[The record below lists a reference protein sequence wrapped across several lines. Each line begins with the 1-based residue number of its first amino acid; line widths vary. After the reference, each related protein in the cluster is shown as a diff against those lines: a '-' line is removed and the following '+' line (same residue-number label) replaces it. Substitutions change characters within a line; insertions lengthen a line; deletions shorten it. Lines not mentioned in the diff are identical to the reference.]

1 MKSFFSIGELSCY
14 QNISRQ
20 TLIFYDKI
28 GLFSPARVDPD
39 NGYRYYSSAQLDTLD
54 TILLLKKIGF
64 SLKEIRSFMKDYTT
78 DRSIAALGRQ
88 LQVLAERIEELKMIQ
103 NRVEHRCTQLEQSV
117 AIRERG
123 AEVAVEPIP
132 RQFLLLQKVEPPHT
146 LEEVSLATKLCF
158 ARAFREQ
165 LPIFFQSGAIVPL
178 KNIIGG
184 RCTAASHAFLPIE
197 KKCPGQEILELAP
210 GKGVCAYHIGDYL
223 SIGQA
228 YERILAYC
236 DREGLQIISDSY
248 EFAVN
253 DYLSTGLEDEYITK
267 IIFYVQDDK

>member
-1 MKSFFSIGELSCY
+1 MPRTRNSPNPRQKPSFFSLVNRWLQGGSDPYLFLFQSSIGSQFQPDE
-14 QNISRQ
+14 ISSVMAADRTFFRHFCASVNMTALQ
-20 TLIFYDKI
+20 THPGSFYI
-28 GLFSPARVDPD
+28 R
-39 NGYRYYSSAQLDTLD
+39 N
-54 TILLLKKIGF
+54 KK
-64 SLKEIRSFMKDYTT
+64 
-78 DRSIAALGRQ
+78 
-88 LQVLAERIEELKMIQ
+88 
-103 NRVEHRCTQLEQSV
+103 
-117 AIRERG
+117 
-123 AEVAVEPIP
+123 
-132 RQFLLLQKVEPPHT
+132 FLLLQKVEPPHT

-158 ARAFREQ
+158 ARAFRER

>member
-103 NRVEHRCTQLEQSV
+103 NRVEHRCTQLGRQAITPCGV
-117 AIRERG
+117 AAHARNQPAHDHAERS
-123 AEVAVEPIP
+123 AQTVAVLDGFVDGALH
-132 RQFLLLQKVEPPHT
+132 R
-146 LEEVSLATKLCF
+146 
-158 ARAFREQ
+158 ARRA
-165 LPIFFQSGAIVPL
+165 
-178 KNIIGG
+178 
-184 RCTAASHAFLPIE
+184 
-197 KKCPGQEILELAP
+197 
-210 GKGVCAYHIGDYL
+210 
-223 SIGQA
+223 
-228 YERILAYC
+228 
-236 DREGLQIISDSY
+236 
-248 EFAVN
+248 
-253 DYLSTGLEDEYITK
+253 
-267 IIFYVQDDK
+267 